1 MLKAKCRTL
10 ELARVVFDRITKKTL
25 TSFNTILV
33 GYLNS
38 EIRDEDTTVFFRKL
52 RFNGV
57 NLIK

>member
-38 EIRDEDTTVFFRKL
+38 EIRDEDTTVFIR
-52 RFNGV
+52 
-57 NLIK
+57 IT

>member
-10 ELARVVFDRITKKTL
+10 ELARVVFDRITKKNL

-38 EIRDEDTTVFFRKL
+38 EIRDEDTTVFIR
-52 RFNGV
+52 
-57 NLIK
+57 IT